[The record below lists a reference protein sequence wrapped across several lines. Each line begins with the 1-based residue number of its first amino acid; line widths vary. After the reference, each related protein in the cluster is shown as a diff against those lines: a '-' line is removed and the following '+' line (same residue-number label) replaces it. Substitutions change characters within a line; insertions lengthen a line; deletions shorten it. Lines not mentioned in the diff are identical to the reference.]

1 MPLIPKPF
9 CFFTDVTSY
18 IIASFLE
25 STLGEGFAVYHKY
38 ISATGNSTY
47 HIRFATTQKIW
58 SMELQRNPV
67 IPFRWVHVMITW
79 NETWGLR
86 YYENG
91 RLLQKTMKFEV
102 IVGGG
107 NPHNNVAIGK
117 APQTTA
123 VSSQPF
129 LQLSDLI
136 IRYSYLTN
144 GAVKES
150 VNLSGVLVLHS

>member
-1 MPLIPKPF
+1 MPRIPKPF
-9 CFFTDVTSY
+9 YFFTDVTSY
-18 IIASFLE
+18 IIASFGE
-25 STLGEGFAVYHKY
+25 STRGEGFAVYHKY
-38 ISATGNSTY
+38 ISATGNSSY

-67 IPFRWVHVMITW
+67 ILFRWVHVMITW
-79 NETWGLR
+79 SEAWGLR